1 MGVGHSSISARLLE
15 SLREKN
21 GEVSQ
26 DDEDFAAK
34 VTSNIYA
41 GECVCNT
48 IQFKVLSNQ
57 IIFAY
62 RRS

>member
-41 GECVCNT
+41 GEFT
-48 IQFKVLSNQ
+48 PSTT
-57 IIFAY
+57 
-62 RRS
+62 

>member
-1 MGVGHSSISARLLE
+1 MGHSSISARLLE

-48 IQFKVLSNQ
+48 ILFNLK
-57 IIFAY
+57 Y
-62 RRS
+62 